1 MFRSAYIRKYLKKY
15 MWHYLLGIVGIIPV
29 FRRSTR
35 KIPAFSFPFSVHFPI
50 VISIFRIFKPKIFTP
65 FWAFFIDKFFEICYN
80 NSTL

>member
-1 MFRSAYIRKYLKKY
+1 MYTCY
-15 MWHYLLGIVGIIPV
+15 GISRGIHNTAQLVLPV